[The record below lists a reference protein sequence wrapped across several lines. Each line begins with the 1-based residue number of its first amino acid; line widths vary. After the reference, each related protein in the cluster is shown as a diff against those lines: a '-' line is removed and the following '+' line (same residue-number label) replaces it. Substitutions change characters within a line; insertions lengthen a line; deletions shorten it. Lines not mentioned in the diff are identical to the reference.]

1 MRQSA
6 MTEELAGRRIVAPET
21 RELALLV
28 RMLEERGAECLACPL
43 VAIHDAPDPEP
54 VAAWIE
60 RFIATPCDDLI
71 LLTGEGL
78 RRLVAFAE
86 RRGARDAFL
95 AALVKS
101 RRITRGPKPVRALR
115 EIGLDADLSAEQPT
129 SDGVIRL
136 LSRLDLKDR
145 RVGVQLYPDSAH
157 EALLGRLGA
166 AGASVDPVL
175 PYVYASSAEDAA
187 VVAIID
193 QIAAGKVDAIAFTSA
208 PQVRRLK
215 DVAEKSGRSEALR
228 QGLARIVV
236 AAIGP
241 VAAAELEKLGVAP
254 SVTPAGETYFMK
266 PLVRALAQ
274 ALTARAGRPAIDEAR
289 PG

>member
-1 MRQSA
+1 MSG
-6 MTEELAGRRIVAPET
+6 ELAGRRIIVPET

-43 VAIHDAPDPEP
+43 VAIRDAPDPEP
-54 VAAWIE
+54 VAAWIG
-60 RFIATPCDDLI
+60 RFIASPCDDLI

-78 RRLVAFAE
+78 RRLVALAE
-86 RRGARDAFL
+86 RRGVRDGFVAAL
-95 AALVKS
+95 AAS

-136 LSRLDLKDR
+136 LSRLDLKNR

-157 EALLGRLGA
+157 EALLGHLRT

-187 VVAIID
+187 VVAAID
-193 QIAAGKVDAIAFTSA
+193 EMAAGKADAVAFTSA
-208 PQVRRLK
+208 PQVRRLSA
-215 DVAEKSGRSEALR
+215 VAEKSGRAEALR
-228 QGLARIVV
+228 HGLARVVV

-241 VAAAELEKLGVAP
+241 VAA
-254 SVTPAGETYFMK
+254 
-266 PLVRALAQ
+266 
-274 ALTARAGRPAIDEAR
+274 
-289 PG
+289 

>member
-1 MRQSA
+1 MRPDDRSRRSKPVARWFCSRLGGGPAGMRQSA

-86 RRGARDAFL
+86 
-95 AALVKS
+95 
-101 RRITRGPKPVRALR
+101 
-115 EIGLDADLSAEQPT
+115 QPT

-136 LSRLDLKDR
+136 LSRLDLKDS